1 MSVRSYGESAG
12 VEGGGGAGELS
23 VKSCGESSGMKGGYV
38 SKELRR
44 VSRDKGC
51 VCQ

>member
-1 MSVRSYGESAG
+1 MSVRSCDESAG
-12 VEGGGGAGELS
+12 MEGGY
-23 VKSCGESSGMKGGYV
+23 VRSCGESAGMKGGYV